1 MKLQTDRLN
10 FRLLTINDLINIH
23 KLHSLP
29 ETDEFNT
36 LGIPKSIQET
46 EKIIKLWLVRQNA
59 KPQTSYIFCL
69 DLVDTK
75 QFIGLIALNIGKP
88 NYLTAEVWYK
98 IDLKYWRQGYTTEAL
113 TKLLDYSFNEL
124 KFHRIEA
131 GCAVEN
137 IASIKVLEKVGMTR
151 EGTKRKKLP
160 IRGEWKD
167 NYFYAILEEDFFSKY
182 SFPTSSP

>member
-1 MKLQTDRLN
+1 MKLQTSRLI
-10 FRLLTINDLINIH
+10 FRQVSTDDLSNVH

-46 EKIIKLWLVRQNA
+46 EKIINDWLVGQNT

-69 DLVDTK
+69 DLADTN
-75 QFIGLIALNIGKP
+75 QFIGLIALIIGKP
-88 NYLTAEVWYK
+88 NYQTAEVWYK

-113 TKLLDYSFNEL
+113 TKLLEFSFNGL
-124 KFHRIEA
+124 KLHRIEA

-151 EGTKRKKLP
+151 EGMKRKKLP

-167 NYFYAILEEDFFSKY
+167 NYFYAILDEDFY
-182 SFPTSSP
+182 VE